1 MKPRGIVANPKERHT
16 TLVAAGVLER
26 EGRILAARR
35 KKGSHLEGHWEF
47 PGGKIEPDE
56 SPEECLVREL
66 AEEIGVRVRPK
77 EILEVVF
84 HRYPEKSVVLLFYRC
99 DLLEGEPKAL
109 ECDEVRW
116 VALADLRSLDWAPAD
131 IPFVERLADAPR
143 QSWAQARENF
153 VGDGAD

>member
-1 MKPRGIVANPKERHT
+1 MKPRGIVANSRERT
-16 TLVAAGVLER
+16 TVLVAAGVLSR

-35 KKGSHLEGHWEF
+35 KRGSHLGGHWEF

-66 AEEIGVRVRPK
+66 SEEIGVRVRAR

-84 HRYPEKSVVLLFYRC
+84 HRYPEKSVLLLFYRC
-99 DLLEGEPKAL
+99 ELVDGEPRPL

-116 VALADLRSLDWAPAD
+116 VSLADLPSLNWAPAD
-131 IPFVERLADAPR
+131 IPFVERLARLTGLPGRA
-143 QSWAQARENF
+143 S
-153 VGDGAD
+153 